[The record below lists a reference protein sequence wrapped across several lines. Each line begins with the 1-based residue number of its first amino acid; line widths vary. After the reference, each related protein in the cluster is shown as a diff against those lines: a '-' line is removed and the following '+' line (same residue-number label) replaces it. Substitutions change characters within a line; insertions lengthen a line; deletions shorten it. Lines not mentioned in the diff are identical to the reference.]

1 MVKDTI
7 SAHQTG
13 AIAGIILFALKMT
26 ALPSLIYKYN
36 GTGSIIAFV
45 FVIILNTLF
54 LWLVVWIKLKYPMVS
69 LYDIFKSKLGIFVT
83 KLLYLIF
90 FVFFFLKLLLMIS
103 DGYTFIKDVAD
114 DEFTIFK
121 MFLCFLPIIATL
133 AYSGIRNIG
142 RTSEFFLPF
151 IIVTLVFAVAF
162 SVIPMDSWSIGCLTI
177 KGASGFFSSLFKLS
191 FWTGD
196 LFALVIFL
204 DKIEIKKGKAK
215 EVFFPFLIMAIIL
228 VILYILYYSLYQ
240 ETSQYHVNLLYDVVQ
255 YAIGTSKGWH
265 MDFFAI
271 VVFMINI
278 YLQGAVLLYCANECL
293 QKLINYKYNV
303 ISLSV
308 IIVFLCIADFLYL
321 NDYFKY
327 ITFAEEVLCYFSAV
341 TIVLVPLLLLILAIV
356 KKEKINGKT

>member
-13 AIAGIILFALKMT
+13 AIAGIILFTLKMT

-36 GTGSIIAFV
+36 GTGAIISV
-45 FVIILNTLF
+45 IFVISLNALF
-54 LWLVVWIKLKYPMVS
+54 LGLVVWIKQKYPNES
-69 LYDIFKSKLGIFVT
+69 LYELFAQKLGIFLT
-83 KLLYLIF
+83 KFLYFIFLI
-90 FVFFFLKLLLMIS
+90 FFFLKLLLMLS

-121 MFLCFLPIIATL
+121 MFLCFLPVISVL
-133 AYSGIRNIG
+133 AYSGLRNLG
-142 RTSEFFLPF
+142 RTAEFFLPF
-151 IIVTLVFAVAF
+151 IIITLVLAVAF
-162 SVIPMDSWSIGCLTI
+162 SVIPMNSLDYGCLTI

-196 LFALVIFL
+196 LFALVVFL
-204 DKIEIKKGKAK
+204 DKIEIKKGKIK
-215 EVFFPFLIMAIIL
+215 EVFFPFGIMAVIL

-240 ETSQYHVNLLYDVVQ
+240 ETSVYHINLLNDVVQ

-271 VVFMINI
+271 VVFMVNL
-278 YLQGAVLLYCANECL
+278 YLQGAILLYCANDCL
-293 QKLINYKYNV
+293 QKFLNFKYSI
-303 ISLSV
+303 ISISS
-308 IIVFLCIADFLYL
+308 IILFLCSAEFLYL

-327 ITFAEEVLCYFSAV
+327 VAFAENVLCYFSAI
-341 TIVLVPLLLLILAIV
+341 TIVLVPLILLILVIV